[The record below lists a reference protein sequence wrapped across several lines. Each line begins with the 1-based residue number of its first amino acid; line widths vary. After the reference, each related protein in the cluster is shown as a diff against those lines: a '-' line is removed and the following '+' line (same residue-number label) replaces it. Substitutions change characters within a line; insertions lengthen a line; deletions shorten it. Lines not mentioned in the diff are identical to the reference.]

1 MVVGVAAV
9 VVNGPNVDEFNVVA
23 DKIVDDGK
31 IVAVVTAANVGVA
44 EIGGKIVSGVLVGR
58 ELALVATVVLE
69 AGMVKLV
76 EVDMFNIPEGIEVDM
91 IDVAGLVER
100 VVASE
105 EFKEVGVMKLEEVAS
120 FVTNVVV
127 GLLECVIVVDNDKL
141 AVMGVW
147 VVIVGM
153 LVEELLEVVD
163 PVFELVVRIGIV
175 VVILVVRAEEELP
188 NVILAVVVG
197 EGVERVTE
205 LVVYMVIFVVVIF
218 LEGKADVGVV
228 EGLEGAI
235 VAFVVLA
242 ALVLAMVPIVVVLM
256 VTEVDGIVEAF
267 VAAVWKIVKAEFE
280 VVVVVMG

>member
-1 MVVGVAAV
+1 MAAV
-9 VVNGPNVDEFNVVA
+9 VVNGPNVDDFNVVA

-31 IVAVVTAANVGVA
+31 IGAVGTAANVGVA

-175 VVILVVRAEEELP
+175 MVILVVRAEEELP

>member
-1 MVVGVAAV
+1 MAAV